1 MFAGSIPGSLVSVR
15 KQSPGHARVIKPA
28 SGRQWGWSRWCH
40 RGGMSVGLHRQC
52 SVPPARTRTRAHTRI
67 RAHTHTRMCTHTDR
81 QAHTQARTCMH
92 ARDSRACMH
101 AHSSCASTYTCTPAH
116 TQTHTRV
123 HTGALTHL
131 ARRHAHT
138 HTQVRSDAGVHTQ
151 VAHTCAHTL
160 GQAWRDPFTPH
171 AGLARPA
178 AQSSGGGGGSPRG
191 PGCGAASPGRS
202 HPTVTP
208 APLPSRTLPG
218 GLRAGTGRTRVLAV
232 PPVGPRLRREVG
244 QSRLLPTQPGLEPG
258 SLRGTTH
265 PPKIPPPF
273 SRHTPRGRTWPR
285 HPLGV
290 VVQPVVDCAGSGSG
304 QDYNSQQALRATPRR
319 RPALAG
325 QPAAAILICRSSAAA
340 PGGGGVGEGTSGGA
354 WGRCWPP

>member
-1 MFAGSIPGSLVSVR
+1 MFAGSIPGSLMSVR

-28 SGRQWGWSRWCH
+28 SGRQRGWSRWCH

-67 RAHTHTRMCTHTDR
+67 RAHTHTHACALIQTGRHTHRHVRACTHAIHARACTHTVR
-81 QAHTQARTCMH
+81 VHPHTRALPHTRRHT
-92 ARDSRACMH
+92 RAC
-101 AHSSCASTYTCTPAH
+101 
-116 TQTHTRV
+116 
-123 HTGALTHL
+123 
-131 ARRHAHT
+131 
-138 HTQVRSDAGVHTQ
+138 TQVRSRTSHADTRTRRCAHAPRTHTDARTRTRRCAQTRVCTHRLHTR
-151 VAHTCAHTL
+151 AHTRWDRPGGTPSHPTQGWL
-160 GQAWRDPFTPH
+160 GRLRRAAW
-171 AGLARPA
+171 
-178 AQSSGGGGGSPRG
+178 GGSPRG

-258 SLRGTTH
+258 FLRGTTH

-285 HPLGV
+285 RPLGV

-304 QDYNSQQALRATPRR
+304 
-319 RPALAG
+319 
-325 QPAAAILICRSSAAA
+325 
-340 PGGGGVGEGTSGGA
+340 
-354 WGRCWPP
+354 

>member
-1 MFAGSIPGSLVSVR
+1 MPQGWDVR
-15 KQSPGHARVIKPA
+15 GAAPPVLGA
-28 SGRQWGWSRWCH
+28 SCQD
-40 RGGMSVGLHRQC
+40 
-52 SVPPARTRTRAHTRI
+52 
-67 RAHTHTRMCTHTDR
+67 THTCTHT
-81 QAHTQARTCMH
+81 
-92 ARDSRACMH
+92 
-101 AHSSCASTYTCTPAH
+101 HSCT
-116 TQTHTRV
+116 
-123 HTGALTHL
+123 
-131 ARRHAHT
+131 HAHT
-138 HTQVRSDAGVHTQ
+138 HVHSDRQAGTHTGTYVHARTRFTRVHARTQFVCIHIHVHSRTHADTHARAHRCAHAPRTQTRAHAHAG
-151 VAHTCAHTL
+151 ALRRGCAHT
-160 GQAWRDPFTPH
+160 GCTHVRTHAG
-171 AGLARPA
+171 AGLAGPLHTPRRA
-178 AQSSGGGGGSPRG
+178 GSAGCAEQRGGSSPRG

>member
-1 MFAGSIPGSLVSVR
+1 MHTHAFVHTRTHACALRQTGRHTHRHVR
-15 KQSPGHARVIKPA
+15 ACTHAIHARA
-28 SGRQWGWSRWCH
+28 
-40 RGGMSVGLHRQC
+40 
-52 SVPPARTRTRAHTRI
+52 
-67 RAHTHTRMCTHTDR
+67 CTHTVR
-81 QAHTQARTCMH
+81 VHPHT
-92 ARDSRACMH
+92 RAL
-101 AHSSCASTYTCTPAH
+101 PH
-116 TQTHTRV
+116 TRRHTRV

-131 ARRHAHT
+131 ARTPTRAHAGAL
-138 HTQVRSDAGVHTQ
+138 RRG
-151 VAHTCAHTL
+151 CAHT
-160 GQAWRDPFTPH
+160 GCTHVRTHAG
-171 AGLARPA
+171 AGLAGPLHTPRRA
-178 AQSSGGGGGSPRG
+178 GSAGCAEQRGGSSPRG